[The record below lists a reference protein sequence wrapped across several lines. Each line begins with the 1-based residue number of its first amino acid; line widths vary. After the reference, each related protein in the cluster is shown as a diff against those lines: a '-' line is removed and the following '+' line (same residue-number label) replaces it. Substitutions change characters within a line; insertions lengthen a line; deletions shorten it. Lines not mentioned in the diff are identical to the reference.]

1 MRRIRA
7 LLWRLSEL
15 FEKRRPDSELE
26 AEIESHVALQE
37 EDNLRSGMAPEE
49 ARRQALIKLGGMEQA
64 RQMYRE
70 QASLPLLETL
80 LQDVRYGLRMLRKNP
95 GFSTVAIAT
104 LALGIGANTAI
115 FSIVN
120 GVLLRRLS
128 YKNPDQLM
136 SIWSNRTDRDKTVF
150 SLPDFIDYKNQ
161 NRTLEQISGFSAWNA
176 NLSDAGEPER
186 VFGVRSSA
194 NVFQMLGVNAEI
206 GRTLLDE
213 DDIPSN
219 PRVVVLSHGFWQ
231 RRFGQRTDV
240 LGKQLTLN
248 NENFTV
254 AGVLPAGFAFPEI
267 DADVVVPMV
276 PDADPSRKERGS
288 ISYLR
293 VIGRLRKGVTQ
304 QQAESDLNAIASQL
318 QRLYPVA
325 NASKMGA
332 KLVALQEEL
341 VGNFRLA
348 FLVLFL
354 AVGMV
359 LLIACA
365 NLANL
370 VLARAST
377 RHKEMAIRLAIGA
390 SRRRLVRQLLTE
402 NMLLALLGGSLGLA
416 LTQPAMRSLIAL
428 SPDSL
433 PRAGEINIDPRVLLF
448 TLSISLLS
456 GLLFG
461 LMPTLHISRNS
472 FTEELKGSGKGSA
485 DTGRGNAVRN
495 LLILS
500 EVALSLLLLI
510 SAGLLAKSFLRLQ
523 AVSPGFVAKNL
534 LVMRL
539 SLPQAQYSR
548 PDTVAAFY
556 EQLSSRIGNLP
567 GVESVGATSVLPL
580 SGSNVRINFTV
591 VGRPPLSL
599 SEQPITQYRITGPA
613 YLSTMKIPL
622 LCGRDFA
629 SGDTLRIQP
638 VAIIN
643 SSFARRYWPD
653 HSPIGSHI
661 KMDDNNKAPRE
672 VEIIGVAGDVR
683 HTGLHEDPAPEVYVP
698 ISQIPEENVSLLAN
712 NMNWVIRT
720 STEPL
725 TMAAAVRREIQSI
738 NANVATSNTRT
749 MEQFLSSSLAP
760 NRFNLFLLGIFAVAA
775 LILATTGIYGVI
787 SYSVARRTPE
797 LGIRMALGA
806 QQLDVLTLVVGSGL
820 KIVFTGVCFG
830 LVGAYILT
838 RALSKLLYG
847 VSVTDPSTFVSMSL
861 LLIMVALLASY
872 VPARRA
878 AKVDPMIALRS
889 E

>member
-15 FEKRRPDSELE
+15 FKKRRPHAELE
-26 AEIESHVALQE
+26 AELQSHVALHEE

-70 QASLPLLETL
+70 QAGLPLLETL
-80 LQDVRYGLRMLRKNP
+80 VQDVRYGLRMLRKNP
-95 GFSTVAIAT
+95 GFSTVAIVT

-120 GVLLRRLS
+120 GVLLRQLS
-128 YKNPDQLM
+128 YTNPDQLM

-176 NLSDAGEPER
+176 NLSNAGEPER

-194 NVFQMLGVNAEI
+194 NVFQLLGVNAEI

-213 DDIPSN
+213 DDLPSN
-219 PRVVVLSHGFWQ
+219 PRVVVLSHGFWK
-231 RRFGQRTDV
+231 RRFGMKADV

-248 NENFTV
+248 DENYTV
-254 AGVLPAGFAFPEI
+254 AGVLPGGFTFPEI
-267 DADVVVPMV
+267 EADVVVPMV
-276 PDADPSRKERGS
+276 PDADPLRKERSS

-293 VIGRLRKGVTQ
+293 VIGRLREGVTR
-304 QQAESDLNAIASQL
+304 QQAESDLDAIARQL

-325 NASKMGA
+325 NASKKGA
-332 KLVALQEEL
+332 KLVPLQEQL

-416 LTQPAMRSLIAL
+416 LTQPAMRTLIAF

-448 TLSISLLS
+448 TLSVSLLS
-456 GLLFG
+456 GVLFG
-461 LMPTLHISRNS
+461 LMPTLHLSRKS
-472 FTEELKGSGKGSA
+472 FTEELKGSGKGSVDA
-485 DTGRGNAVRN
+485 GRGNSVRN

-510 SAGLLAKSFLRLQ
+510 SAGLLAKSVLRLQ
-523 AVSPGFVAKNL
+523 AVSPGFVTKNL

-539 SLPQAQYSR
+539 SLPQGQYSK
-548 PDTVAAFY
+548 PETVAAFY
-556 EQLSSRIGNLP
+556 EQLSNRIGNLP
-567 GVESVGATSVLPL
+567 GVQSVGATSVLPL

-591 VGRPPLSL
+591 MGRPPISP

-613 YLSTMKIPL
+613 YLSTMTIPL
-622 LCGRDFA
+622 LSGRDFA
-629 SGDTLRIQP
+629 SGDTPWTQP

-643 SSFARRYWPD
+643 NSFARRYWPD
-653 HSPIGSHI
+653 Q
-661 KMDDNNKAPRE
+661 E
-672 VEIIGVAGDVR
+672 
-683 HTGLHEDPAPEVYVP
+683 
-698 ISQIPEENVSLLAN
+698 
-712 NMNWVIRT
+712 
-720 STEPL
+720 
-725 TMAAAVRREIQSI
+725 
-738 NANVATSNTRT
+738 
-749 MEQFLSSSLAP
+749 P
-760 NRFNLFLLGIFAVAA
+760 NRFAHKDG
-775 LILATTGIYGVI
+775 
-787 SYSVARRTPE
+787 
-797 LGIRMALGA
+797 
-806 QQLDVLTLVVGSGL
+806 
-820 KIVFTGVCFG
+820 
-830 LVGAYILT
+830 
-838 RALSKLLYG
+838 
-847 VSVTDPSTFVSMSL
+847 
-861 LLIMVALLASY
+861 
-872 VPARRA
+872 
-878 AKVDPMIALRS
+878 
-889 E
+889 